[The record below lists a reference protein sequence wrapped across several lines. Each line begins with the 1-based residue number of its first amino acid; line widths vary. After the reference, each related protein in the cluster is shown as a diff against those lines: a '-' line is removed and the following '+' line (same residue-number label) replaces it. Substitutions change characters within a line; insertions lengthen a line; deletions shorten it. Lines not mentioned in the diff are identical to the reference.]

1 MQSGDGGGNG
11 GDGGDRSDGW
21 WLSGSH
27 MSVFLPY
34 THVYIYAIQK
44 IFYNTM
50 KYKNMNEWYF

>member
-27 MSVFLPY
+27 MFVFLLY
-34 THVYIYAIQK
+34 THVYICNAK
-44 IFYNTM
+44 IFYDTM
-50 KYKNMNEWYF
+50 KHKKMNGWYF

>member
-11 GDGGDRSDGW
+11 GDGSDGW

-34 THVYIYAIQK
+34 THVYIYIYAK

-50 KYKNMNEWYF
+50 KYKKMNKWYF